1 MSKVLIWGIGTIAKR
16 VIANGLN
23 AEIIGFIQSD
33 QNTEMHDDKKVFTV
47 NDLPQEYDFIIVA
60 NSFATEIY
68 HTCIKNGVPI
78 EKIIF
83 LRSIKKQEGFT
94 DINVIRELLGVKN
107 FTEYCNE
114 FGLKEH
120 SFFQE
125 DMQKY
130 NNLNKRET
138 FRIQEKYYFPI
149 LYEKYAEAG
158 EISNYFFQDL
168 WAARMIVRSG
178 IKEHF
183 DIGSRIDGFITHLL
197 AADIDVTMIDVREF
211 PNEVENLHTIVDD
224 DTTLR
229 QIPDE
234 SIASMSALCSLEH
247 FGLGRYGDKIDPD
260 ACYKCFYSIERK
272 VMAGGNIYISVPVG
286 KEHIEFNA
294 HRVFYA
300 STIINAFTQCE
311 LIEYSYTNNGYIEY
325 NIDVHKYDDDIT
337 IGGTGFGLFHFTKK
351 QSEYK

>member
-33 QNTEMHDDKKVFTV
+33 QNTEMHDGKKVFTI

-78 EKIIF
+78 KKIIF

-224 DTTLR
+224 ATTLR

-247 FGLGRYGDKIDPD
+247 FGLGRYGDPINPEG
-260 ACYKCFYSIERK
+260 CFECFANIQK
-272 VMAGGNIYISVPVG
+272 KMKKGGRLYISVPIG
-286 KEHIEFNA
+286 MERIEFNA
-294 HRVFYA
+294 HRVFFA
-300 STIINAFTQCE
+300 STIVDNFSSMQLKEFSCVAE
-311 LIEYSYTNNGYIEY
+311 RKIEY
-325 NIDVHKYDDDIT
+325 DVEIHKYDNDLHN
-337 IGGTGFGLFHFTKK
+337 GEHRYGLFLFEK
-351 QSEYK
+351 

>member
-33 QNTEMHDDKKVFTV
+33 QNTEMHDGKKVFTV

-224 DTTLR
+224 ATTLR

-247 FGLGRYGDKIDPD
+247 FGLGRYGDPINPEG
-260 ACYKCFYSIERK
+260 CFECFANIQK
-272 VMAGGNIYISVPVG
+272 KMKKGGRLYISVPIG
-286 KEHIEFNA
+286 MERIEFNA
-294 HRVFYA
+294 HRVFFA
-300 STIINAFTQCE
+300 STIVDNFSSMQ
-311 LIEYSYTNNGYIEY
+311 LIEFSCVAERKIEY
-325 NIDVHKYDDDIT
+325 DVEIHKYDHDLHN
-337 IGGTGFGLFHFTKK
+337 GEHRYGLFLFEK
-351 QSEYK
+351 